1 MKEELEKWMNDYKKE
16 EKELLE
22 KYPLG
27 DGKFSNNHPINKLTK
42 KYMEKK
48 KEILKKYGTQ

>member
-1 MKEELEKWMNDYKKE
+1 MKEELEKWMSDYKKE

-27 DGKFSNNHPINKLTK
+27 DERFSNNHPINKLKK
-42 KYMEKK
+42 KYTEMKI
-48 KEILKKYGTQ
+48 EIIMKYGTH